1 MRIVAGHQVD
11 SWTKLAE
18 IMQYLEEKGST
29 ELVIHEGPRF
39 MMIAGG

>member
-18 IMQYLEEKGST
+18 IMQSERKGS
-29 ELVIHEGPRF
+29 
-39 MMIAGG
+39 